1 MAGRRPISTGAAVAG
16 LVATLGLAAL
26 AVRLPTVAPLLA
38 AAAGWLG
45 VETWLRHRIGTAG
58 FRHSLHDRL
67 LRSRAGYASWQRAR
81 LAQLS
86 PSAPVQFT
94 LAQLD
99 ADDGPIPALLPMR
112 PHADLRAYAADEL
125 AAAHRPLRRRIATGS
140 TVAAELLR
148 ANMVYPVLADV
159 PAPKSRWPREIAGSF
174 LAVGVVV
181 AALAWLEV
189 SWRIDPS
196 AYHRTIPLA
205 LSLSLAAVA
214 PLLEVVLATSRG
226 RRLRLAAITLVPL
239 AFMLCWTVRRSWDA
253 NWWQPAFGVR
263 EWLVVSTITVVSLG
277 LALATSSP
285 RNRHRLPPRRVAQ
298 LSWLSIAS
306 VAAAGLG
313 LLVPVL
319 AGPPPTPA
327 FPHVSSCS
335 LLSREALARLSPNI
349 DRGPASTFTEATVNG
364 CEWFQGRGPA
374 PIEFVAID
382 AYVGSGDVA
391 ASTREFTL
399 ATHVVPG
406 TRRDLPGPCDQ
417 AAEVVGERGVE
428 VVLRCANLV
437 LSVFSSAHDPGLAER
452 LAAEAA
458 RVATAG

>member
-1 MAGRRPISTGAAVAG
+1 MAGRRPISSGAAVAG

-58 FRHSLHDRL
+58 FRHSLHDHL
-67 LRSRAGYASWQRAR
+67 VRSRAGYASWQRSR
-81 LAQLS
+81 LAQLHRT
-86 PSAPVQFT
+86 APVQFT
-94 LAQLD
+94 LGQLD
-99 ADDGPIPALLPMR
+99 AGDGPIPALLPLR
-112 PHADLRAYAADEL
+112 PHADLRDYVADEL
-125 AAAHRPLRRRIATGS
+125 AAAYRPLRRRTATGL

-159 PAPKSRWPREIAGSF
+159 PAPKPRWAREITGAF
-174 LAVGVVV
+174 LALVVIV
-181 AALAWLEV
+181 AALAWLEM
-189 SWRIDPS
+189 SWHIEPS

-205 LSLSLAAVA
+205 LGLSLAAVA
-214 PLLEVVLATSRG
+214 PMLEVVLATSSG
-226 RRLRLAAITLVPL
+226 RRIRLAAIALTPL
-239 AFMLCWTVRRSWDA
+239 AFMLCWTIRRSWDV
-253 NWWQPAFGVR
+253 NWWQPAFGAR
-263 EWLVVSTITVVSLG
+263 EWLVVSAITVVSLG
-277 LALATSSP
+277 LPLITSSP
-285 RNRHRLPPRRVAQ
+285 RSRHRLSPRRVAQ

-306 VAAAGLG
+306 IAAVGLG
-313 LLVPVL
+313 LLAPVL

-335 LLSREALARLSPNI
+335 LLSREALVRLSPNI
-349 DRGPASTFTEATVNG
+349 DRGPATTFTEATVNG
-364 CEWFQGRGPA
+364 CEWFQGQGPL

-391 ASTREFTL
+391 ASTREFDL

-417 AAEVVGERGVE
+417 AAEVIGERGVE

-437 LSVFSSAHDPGLAER
+437 LSVFSSARDPGLAER

-458 RVATAG
+458 RVATTG